1 MVTANVVPDLLRNV
15 RSNLNEN
22 RSPSSLAAALP
33 HSPIPIGENISGKT
47 NNISIDSLMS
57 SAPMTATPQRYFLE
71 QIGKAATENKG
82 WFQFYY
88 CNILLSQTGFKT
100 TYLNIFYNQS
110 TIQWGYLIFFSYQTM
125 TAMKHHSPI
134 IVIMIITTCNINR
147 NTDT

>member
-22 RSPSSLAAALP
+22 RSPSTLAAALP

-47 NNISIDSLMS
+47 NNISIDSLIS
-57 SAPMTATPQRYFLE
+57 SATMTATPQRYFLE

-82 WFQFYY
+82 WFQFGYY
-88 CNILLSQTGFKT
+88 NIFLNHRFLL

-110 TIQWGYLIFFSYQTM
+110 KIQWGYLIFFSYQTM

-134 IVIMIITTCNINR
+134 TVIMIIMTCNINR
-147 NTDT
+147 NTNT